1 MIKSNYTV
9 QVIEPSEGYFLTQKA
24 NPGNIMSKK
33 VFLAVNDSI
42 ENWIEVTEEEVK
54 NMKPIEAEPSLD

>member
-1 MIKSNYTV
+1 
-9 QVIEPSEGYFLTQKA
+9 
-24 NPGNIMSKK
+24 MSKK

-54 NMKPIEAEPSLD
+54 DMKPIEAEPSLD

>member
-1 MIKSNYTV
+1 MKTSNYTV
-9 QVIEPSEGYFLTQKA
+9 RIIEPNENLFLTQKS

-54 NMKPIEAEPSLD
+54 DMKPIEAEPSLD

>member
-9 QVIEPSEGYFLTQKA
+9 QVIEPSEGYFLTQKS

-33 VFLAVNDSI
+33 VFLAINDSI

-54 NMKPIEAEPSLD
+54 DMEPIEEIASLD